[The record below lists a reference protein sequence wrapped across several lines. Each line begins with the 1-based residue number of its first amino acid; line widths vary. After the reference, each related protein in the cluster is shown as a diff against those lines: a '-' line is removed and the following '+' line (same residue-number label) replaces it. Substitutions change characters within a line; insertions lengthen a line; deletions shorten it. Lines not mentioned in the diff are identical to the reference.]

1 MCVRG
6 LKRSERAGH
15 GFCRRSHPVW
25 VRSFRG
31 IGYEVRPRLFN
42 DILYIIFRCPAV
54 SDFKRL
60 TGMACKDNMQHI
72 RNLAEVFLPR

>member
-15 GFCRRSHPVW
+15 GFCRRLHPVW

-42 DILYIIFRCPAV
+42 DILSVGDIFV
-54 SDFKRL
+54 
-60 TGMACKDNMQHI
+60 N
-72 RNLAEVFLPR
+72 